1 MKAFQLIPSIAEY
14 ADFAALASEMHLGA
28 RDLILTNEYIYNPT
42 IADLDLGCHT
52 CFQEKYGAV
61 EPTDVMVDAILDDLR
76 GKDYDRIVAV
86 GGGTVID
93 IAKALCV
100 AGRGDTVD
108 DLYAR
113 MADLKKEHGLVIV
126 PTTCGTGSEVTNISI
141 INRTTKGVKVGLVS
155 PSMFA
160 DEAALVPAM
169 LASLPYPVFATSSI
183 DAMVHAVESYLSPN
197 ACPISELFSEKALQ
211 LILRGWKDAV
221 ASGSRDGWKKHALDF
236 LRASNF
242 AGIAFGHAG
251 CAAVHAMAYPL
262 GGVHHIPHG
271 QANQLMFAD
280 VMRKYQ
286 EKKPV
291 GKLNQLEE
299 LLAKELDVEPV
310 EAAKGFHRKLRRSKR
325 RSVLAAVLAAA
336 AVCLGGTAA
345 ADVERP
351 VPYQDGLITAEMA
364 YDQVIDVYYYGGSY
378 SSIRGFS
385 RTWEG
390 RNTVF
395 LEYTKTIKSGLI
407 PVEIPAHASIG
418 NGLLLDSEKGDVF
431 HVDREIQ
438 AVYYLT
444 GDYDA
449 LLQMEEGEF
458 AQAAEDAV
466 LLWESE

>member
-14 ADFAALASEMHLGA
+14 ADFAALASEIHLGA

-52 CFQEKYGAV
+52 CFQEKYGAG
-61 EPTDVMVDAILDDLR
+61 EPTDVMVDAILNDLR
-76 GKDYDRIVAV
+76 DKDYDRIVAV

-93 IAKALCV
+93 IAKVLTV
-100 AGRGDTVD
+100 ARPSDKVD
-108 DLYAR
+108 DLYDR
-113 MADLKKEHGLVIV
+113 MASLEKEHPLIIV

-155 PSMFA
+155 PAMFA

-169 LASLPYPVFATSSI
+169 LQSLPYPVFATSSI

-197 ACPISELFSEKALQ
+197 ACVISELFSEKALQ
-211 LILRGWKDAV
+211 LILRGWKEAV
-221 ASGSRDGWKKHALDF
+221 ASGSKDGWKAHALDF

-286 EKKPV
+286 EKKPI

-310 EAAKGFHRKLRRSKR
+310 FALEKLYSLMDEVLLKGPLHEHG
-325 RSVLAAVLAAA
+325 V
-336 AVCLGGTAA
+336 
-345 ADVERP
+345 
-351 VPYQDGLITAEMA
+351 TAE
-364 YDQVIDVYYYGGSY
+364 
-378 SSIRGFS
+378 
-385 RTWEG
+385 E
-390 RNTVF
+390 
-395 LEYTKTIKSGLI
+395 L
-407 PVEIPAHASIG
+407 P
-418 NGLLLDSEKGDVF
+418 
-431 HVDREIQ
+431 
-438 AVYYLT
+438 
-444 GDYDA
+444 
-449 LLQMEEGEF
+449 EF
-458 AQAAEDAV
+458 AHNVIETQQRLLGNNYVELSEEDILAIYRAAY
-466 LLWESE
+466 